1 MIFSYYPQYN
11 NIREKGVEYMQYRK
25 PMLIDFEGLDCSFKE
40 TNSKKLAEHLG
51 GKRYEFPDYSS
62 ESSYFVRQ
70 FLSGK
75 YKGIDANPIMLAYL
89 MEMFDVWNTKVI
101 PDIKNGLKF
110 VIFDRFWYSNIYYQC
125 KTDKDLL
132 SLQIIKNALKL
143 PDCHLLFK
151 MITDFNLTI
160 KKIREKNSKD
170 ILESDE
176 NKMREVHARFNSCT
190 FPNVNCMYNINT
202 FENGDF
208 RSKDDIFNDVLSKFF
223 VVYNSKL
230 IGVI

>member
-1 MIFSYYPQYN
+1 
-11 NIREKGVEYMQYRK
+11 MQYK
-25 PMLIDFEGLDCSFKE
+25 PVLIDFEGLDCSFKE
-40 TNSKKLAEHLG
+40 TNSKKLAEHLD

-75 YKGIDANPIMLAYL
+75 YKDLDTNHPIMLAYL
-89 MEMFDVWNTKVI
+89 IEMFDVWNTKVL

-110 VIFDRFWYSNIYYQC
+110 VIFDRFWYSNVYYQC
-125 KTDKDLL
+125 KTGKDLI
-132 SLQIIKNALKL
+132 SLYIIKNTLNL

-151 MITDFNLTI
+151 MITDFDLTI

-176 NKMREVHARFNSCT
+176 NKMREVHTKFNRCT

-202 FENGDF
+202 FENGNF
-208 RSKDDIFNDVLSKFF
+208 RSKDDIFNEILEKFF
-223 VVYNSKL
+223 ITYNSKL